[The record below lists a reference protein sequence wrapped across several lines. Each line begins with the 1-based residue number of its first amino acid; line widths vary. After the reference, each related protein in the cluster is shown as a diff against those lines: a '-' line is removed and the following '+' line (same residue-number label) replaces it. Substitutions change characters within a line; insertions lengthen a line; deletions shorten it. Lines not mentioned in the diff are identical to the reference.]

1 MKNKDLLLNVSKIPS
16 IEEEIN
22 DNQYGISKLN
32 NYLGGI
38 YNNKFNLFKGIIN
51 NNTYNTVTN
60 NVPIRYFNLDKTLDT
75 LTLFDT
81 LFVNIRYTKDNVEK
95 TYNSYTTYN
104 TNFNYF
110 NIIME
115 PEDFNILIKV
125 VPDKQVNENF
135 EEVVAEGKSYFY
147 IKYTKTTTEETRNM
161 LDNAYIELIVSN
173 NNILKMDNTKV
184 YTPTEDYNPATKK
197 YVDDKAIVEQ
207 IPILR
212 VDEDNKIIYV
222 NCNEMGTYKKYF
234 LPNKYANVYSFPFIY
249 TNDDNTETEIVRVGG
264 ALTKDDFVLCSKNT
278 SSQLVLVLGNHDKYT
293 YTKSTKA
300 ITKGIYGYLAIG
312 NTLEYTPTHD
322 YHPSTKKYVDDIS
335 KELQIDNDFRT
346 AIAYN
351 QAAAIKDKSIVIF
364 DNKLSGNI
372 SYSIDPDYS
381 DENNKIQG
389 KCAININKRLDSIG
403 VNDIISAVFKYKVN
417 GEYNIL
423 KLHNKVASTT
433 GVIQSCAVKSP
444 KMVFRVYANR
454 KINSDFTETEDAN
467 YCAILI
473 AFAYSIPVET
483 IIEIRD
489 SLELYVDLCSLN
501 TLTLDNEEEFIPTG
515 NYNPATKKYV
525 DDKKYNDLI
534 EKPITVLPY
543 ETTVSNDV
551 VYKNSAINVA
561 TLEGHK
567 IYMTAPDVTNL
578 FLQVEKLDGT
588 LIAQV
593 FFLAKSS
600 GSILLQTGFKNDKK
614 IEIMIEGIVHT
625 FYFKTDTEEPRVE
638 RTVRYLTSNNTEE
651 YTPTSDYHPSTKK
664 YVDDTITEQI
674 SSSQA
679 TDEEVDT
686 MLQTVLGGDYSNEQ

>member
-16 IEEEIN
+16 IEEQIN
-22 DNQYGISKLN
+22 DNQYDISKLN

-38 YNNKFNLFKGIIN
+38 YNNRFSLFKGIIN
-51 NNTYNTVTN
+51 DNTYSTVIN
-60 NVPIRYFNLDKTLDT
+60 DVPIRYFNLDKTLDG

-197 YVDDKAIVEQ
+197 YVDDK
-207 IPILR
+207 
-212 VDEDNKIIYV
+212 
-222 NCNEMGTYKKYF
+222 
-234 LPNKYANVYSFPFIY
+234 
-249 TNDDNTETEIVRVGG
+249 
-264 ALTKDDFVLCSKNT
+264 
-278 SSQLVLVLGNHDKYT
+278 
-293 YTKSTKA
+293 
-300 ITKGIYGYLAIG
+300 
-312 NTLEYTPTHD
+312 
-322 YHPSTKKYVDDIS
+322 
-335 KELQIDNDFRT
+335 
-346 AIAYN
+346 
-351 QAAAIKDKSIVIF
+351 
-364 DNKLSGNI
+364 
-372 SYSIDPDYS
+372 
-381 DENNKIQG
+381 
-389 KCAININKRLDSIG
+389 
-403 VNDIISAVFKYKVN
+403 
-417 GEYNIL
+417 
-423 KLHNKVASTT
+423 
-433 GVIQSCAVKSP
+433 
-444 KMVFRVYANR
+444 
-454 KINSDFTETEDAN
+454 
-467 YCAILI
+467 
-473 AFAYSIPVET
+473 
-483 IIEIRD
+483 
-489 SLELYVDLCSLN
+489 
-501 TLTLDNEEEFIPTG
+501 
-515 NYNPATKKYV
+515 
-525 DDKKYNDLI
+525 KYNDLI

-614 IEIMIEGIVHT
+614 IEIMIEGTVHT

-638 RTVRYLTSNNTEE
+638 RTVRYLTSNNTVA
-651 YTPTSDYHPSTKK
+651 YTPTSDYNPTTKK
-664 YVDDTITEQI
+664 YVDDRSPFKSITSTADNVIIINELQTNNLYELNGTFKMFSSSESIKLSGLFIFENIDNNTKALRKINNNGNITTRSYILDTITQTYNINRTQEINYLIPENNFIYLENVTSGIYSTAALSARVNKSNDASVALGVAGIKYLAITKASYNGDTIWTINVLGSIMSNSELTLKSDGTVVAEFYQYQTDKNILTKDNTKEYIPTEDYHPSTKVYVDNTITEQI

-686 MLQTVLGGDYSNEQ
+686 MLQTVLGGDYSNE